1 MALILRMPNPCRQF
15 LIALHGV
22 FLLFQADLRGSA
34 PVSFSRDILPIL
46 SDRCFHCHGPDPGH
60 RKADLRLDDE
70 SAAKSTRDGMT
81 ALVPGDLAKSEV
93 WQRLISTDEDE
104 VMPPPDSHRK
114 PLTEAERDRVKRWIE
129 EGAVW
134 GRHWSFEKP
143 VRPAVPA
150 GAEHPIDA
158 FVRARLKE
166 EGLSPA
172 PPAPAHTQLRRLSF
186 ALTGLPP
193 VSVISNQL
201 SVISASERPIT
212 GYRSPITSH
221 DSTVDALLQSPH
233 HGERLAMWW
242 LDAARY
248 SDTDGYQG
256 DAERTNWPWRDWV
269 VDAFNRNLPFDQFT
283 IEQFAGDLLPN
294 ATPEQVLATCFH
306 RNHMT
311 NGEGGRD
318 PEESRIDYVIDRV
331 NTTGTVWLGLTLG
344 CTQCHSHKFDPVS
357 HEDYYRMFA
366 FFNSINEDGK
376 AGGNAIPYLDYQSSK
391 AERAVKEMQAHLE
404 TVKPIEAAAKESAKK
419 RFAGWRDAK
428 LASLPKDYRAWQTA
442 TPAGVTSA
450 EGTTFSVE
458 TDGTV
463 QATGPNPR
471 QDDYRITVPAKS
483 LPSRITGWK
492 LEVMPHASHT
502 EGKLSRGKKG
512 EFILTNVKL
521 FAKRPGVMQVRDLEM
536 RGAVADFE
544 REAKARNY
552 GLVKDT
558 LDDDPRNGWTT
569 ESGDPRAPHTAV
581 YELKEPLALAPD
593 EELVFV
599 LLQRSTDGDANIGRF
614 RLSVTTESGET
625 VRSVKTSPLEEIA
638 AARREGRPVAPDLE
652 DRLFQQYLIEDR
664 EYQTALA
671 KLNEVNRQL
680 AEVKKAAGKV
690 KVMVLNERPDPRET
704 HILERGVWDATGAPV
719 QPGVIPAILDWPAE
733 KTRNRLDLAKWLV
746 SPENPLT
753 ARVVVNHLW
762 GLMFGQ
768 GLVRSME
775 DFGLQGEAPTHPEL
789 LDWLAVELVES
800 GWDLR
805 HVLRLIATSAT
816 FLQDSAVTPELLERD
831 PDNRL
836 LARFPRHRLPAWM
849 IRDHALAASG
859 LLNPALGGPPVKPW
873 QPEGV
878 WEEIFMGRYTY
889 QPSVGPAQYRRTLYA
904 YWRRSSAP
912 TFLFDSAQRR
922 VCEVRM
928 NRTNTP
934 LHALTLLNDVG
945 MLEASRALAER
956 VADGNPEQAMALLSG
971 AILNRTPS
979 DRETAVLLREH
990 HQSLDYYESNPSDA
1004 VAFTRVGQQPGL
1016 NERNAPKVAAWMTV
1030 ASLMLNLDE
1039 AMTME

>member
-1 MALILRMPNPCRQF
+1 MGRFGMRFSFRTSSLFFTGSLF
-15 LIALHGV
+15 LISSGV
-22 FLLFQADLRGSA
+22 SSAA
-34 PVSFSRDILPIL
+34 PVNFSREVLPIL
-46 SDRCFHCHGPDPGH
+46 SDRCFHCHGPDPSH
-60 RKADLRLDDE
+60 RKAELRLDDE
-70 SAAKSTRDGMT
+70 SHAKTAKDGLAAI
-81 ALVPGDLAKSEV
+81 VPGDLDKSEI
-93 WQRLISTDEDE
+93 WQRIISPDEDE
-104 VMPPPDSHRK
+104 LMPPPDSHRK
-114 PLTEAERDRVKRWIE
+114 PLNETERDTLKRWIE

-134 GRHWSFEKP
+134 GKHWSFEKP

-150 GAEHPIDA
+150 GADHPIDA
-158 FVRARLKE
+158 FVRAKLEK

-172 PPAPAHTQLRRLSF
+172 PPAPVHTQLRRLSF

-193 VSVISNQL
+193 GAVNGDPSSVIGGTE
-201 SVISASERPIT
+201 IPIT
-212 GYRSPITSH
+212 DLRLPITH
-221 DSTVDALLQSPH
+221 LAKTVDSLLTSPH

-256 DAERTNWPWRDWV
+256 DAERTNWAWRDWV

-294 ATPEQVLATCFH
+294 ATPEQILATCFH

-344 CTQCHSHKFDPVS
+344 CTQCHTHKFDPVS

-366 FFNSINEDGK
+366 FFNSIAEDGK
-376 AGGNAIPYLDYQSSK
+376 AGTNAVPYLDYQSPK
-391 AERAVKEMQAHLE
+391 AERAVEEMEAHVAAVTPL
-404 TVKPIEAAAKESAKK
+404 EAAAKTAAKE
-419 RFAGWRDAK
+419 RFAKWRDEQ
-428 LASLPKDYRAWQTA
+428 LTSLPKDYRAWTTA
-442 TPAGVTSA
+442 RPTGVTSV
-450 EGTTFSVE
+450 EGTNFSVE
-458 TDGTV
+458 SDGTI
-463 QATGPNPR
+463 QTTGPNPR
-471 QDDYRITVPAKS
+471 QDDYRVTVPAKA
-483 LPSRITGWK
+483 LPSRLTGWR
-492 LEVMPHASHT
+492 LEVMPHTSHT
-502 EGKLSRGKKG
+502 DGKLSRGKKG

-521 FAKRPGVMQVRDLEM
+521 LAKRPGVMQVRDLEM

-569 ESGDPRAPHTAV
+569 ESGDPKMPHTAV
-581 YELKEPLALAPD
+581 YELKEPLVLAPD

-599 LLQRSTDGDANIGRF
+599 LLHRSTDGDANIGRF

-625 VRSVKTSPLEEIA
+625 VRSLMASPLEEIA
-638 AARREGRPVAPDLE
+638 AARREGKPVDPKLE
-652 DRLFQQYLIEDR
+652 ERLLQQYLVDDR
-664 EYQTALA
+664 DYQSALA
-671 KLNEVNRQL
+671 KLNEANRQL
-680 AEVKKAAGKV
+680 GEVKKAAGKLR
-690 KVMVLNERPDPRET
+690 VMVLNERPEARKT
-704 HILERGVWDATGAPV
+704 HILERGVWDAKGAEIT
-719 QPGVIPAILDWPAE
+719 PGVIPAILDWPAE

-753 ARVVVNHLW
+753 ARVVANHLW

-768 GLVRSME
+768 GLVRSTE

-805 HVLRLIATSAT
+805 QLLRLIATSET
-816 FLQDSAVTPELLERD
+816 FLQDSAVSPDLLERD

-849 IRDHALAASG
+849 IRDHALVAAG

-889 QPSVGPAQYRRTLYA
+889 QPSVGQAQYRRTLYA

-922 VCEVRM
+922 VCEVRA

-934 LHALTLLNDVG
+934 LQALTLLNDVG
-945 MLEASRALAER
+945 MLEASRVLAEN
-956 VADGNPEQAMALLSG
+956 VAKEDPDKAIMRLAG
-971 AILNRTPS
+971 AILNRKPS
-979 DRETAVLLREH
+979 DEEAAVLQREH
-990 HQSLDYYESNPSDA
+990 HQSLDYYESNPADA
-1004 VAFTRVGQQPGL
+1004 AAFTRVGQQPVL
-1016 NERNAPKVAAWMTV
+1016 NEQQAPAVAAWMTV

>member
-1 MALILRMPNPCRQF
+1 MPAPFLR
-15 LIALHGV
+15 IALALNGG
-22 FLLFQADLRGSA
+22 FLLFQTELCAFG
-34 PVSFSRDILPIL
+34 PVNFSREILPIL

-70 SAAKSTRDGMT
+70 AAAKA
-81 ALVPGDLAKSEV
+81 ALSPGDLAKSEV

-114 PLTEAERDRVKRWIE
+114 PLTEAERERVKRWIE

-134 GRHWSFEKP
+134 GKHWAFEKP

-150 GAEHPIDA
+150 GADHPIDA
-158 FVRARLKE
+158 FVRAKLRE

-193 VSVISNQL
+193 GESRNRISDFD
-201 SVISASERPIT
+201 IREEADR
-212 GYRSPITSH
+212 
-221 DSTVDALLQSPH
+221 LLASPH

-269 VDAFNRNLPFDQFT
+269 VDAFNRNLPFDRFT
-283 IEQFAGDLLPN
+283 IEQFAGDLLPD

-366 FFNSINEDGK
+366 FFNSISEDGK
-376 AGGNAIPYLDYQSSK
+376 AGGGAVPYLDYQSSK
-391 AERAVKEMQAHLE
+391 AERAVKEMEAHLE
-404 TVKPIEAAAKESAKK
+404 AVKLIESAARESAKK

-428 LASLPKDYRAWQTA
+428 LARLPKDYRAWQTA

-450 EGTTFSVE
+450 EGTSFSVE

-502 EGKLSRGKKG
+502 GGKLSRGKKG

-521 FAKRPGVMQVRDLEM
+521 FAKRPGSAQVRDLEM

-569 ESGDPRAPHTAV
+569 ESGDPRAPHSAV

-614 RLSVTTESGET
+614 RLSVTTETGET
-625 VRSVKTSPLEEIA
+625 VRSVKPSPLEEIA
-638 AARREGRPVAPDLE
+638 AARREGRPVDPKLE
-652 DRLFQQYLIEDR
+652 ERLFQQYLVEDLD
-664 EYQTALA
+664 YQSALA

-680 AEVKKAAGKV
+680 AEVKKAGGKV
-690 KVMVLNERPDPRET
+690 KVMVLGERPEARQT
-704 HILERGVWDATGAPV
+704 HVLERGVWDAKGAQV
-719 QPGVIPAILDWPAE
+719 APGVIPAILDWPAE
-733 KTRNRLDLAKWLV
+733 KTRNRLDLANWLV
-746 SPENPLT
+746 SPDNPLT

-789 LDWLAVELVES
+789 LDWLAVELVGS

-805 HVLRLIATSAT
+805 HVLRLIATSET

-934 LHALTLLNDVG
+934 LQALTLLNDAG
-945 MLEASRALAER
+945 MLEASRVLAEK
-956 VADGNPEQAMALLSG
+956 VATEDPDKAITRLAA
-971 AILNRTPS
+971 AILNRAPS
-979 DRETAVLLREH
+979 DGEAAVLGREH
-990 HQSLDYYESNPSDA
+990 HQSLDYYESNPADA
-1004 VAFTRVGQQPGL
+1004 VAFTRVGQQL
-1016 NERNAPKVAAWMTV
+1016 ALDQRNAPKVAAWMTV
-1030 ASLMLNLDE
+1030 ASLLLNLDE

>member
-1 MALILRMPNPCRQF
+1 MGRFGMRFSFRTSSLFFTGSLF
-15 LIALHGV
+15 LISSGV
-22 FLLFQADLRGSA
+22 SSAA
-34 PVSFSRDILPIL
+34 PVNFSREVLPIL
-46 SDRCFHCHGPDPGH
+46 SDRCFHCHGPDPSH
-60 RKADLRLDDE
+60 RKAELRLDDE
-70 SAAKSTRDGMT
+70 SHAKTAKDGLAAI
-81 ALVPGDLAKSEV
+81 VPGDLDKSEI
-93 WQRLISTDEDE
+93 WQRIISPDEDAL
-104 VMPPPDSHRK
+104 MPPPDSHRK
-114 PLTEAERDRVKRWIE
+114 PLNEAERDTLKRWIE

-134 GRHWSFEKP
+134 GKHWSFEKP

-150 GAEHPIDA
+150 GADHPIDA
-158 FVRARLKE
+158 FVRAKLEK

-172 PPAPAHTQLRRLSF
+172 PPAPVHTQLRRLSF

-193 VSVISNQL
+193 GAVNGDPSSVIGGTE
-201 SVISASERPIT
+201 IPIT
-212 GYRSPITSH
+212 DLRLPITH
-221 DSTVDALLQSPH
+221 LTKTVDSLLTSPH

-256 DAERTNWPWRDWV
+256 DAERTNWAWRDWV

-283 IEQFAGDLLPN
+283 IEQFAGDLLPS
-294 ATPEQVLATCFH
+294 ATPEQILATCFH

-344 CTQCHSHKFDPVS
+344 CTQCHTHKFDPVS

-366 FFNSINEDGK
+366 FFNSIAEDGK
-376 AGGNAIPYLDYQSSK
+376 AGTNAVPYLDYQSPK
-391 AERAVKEMQAHLE
+391 AERAVEEMEAHVAAVTPL
-404 TVKPIEAAAKESAKK
+404 EAAAKTAAKE
-419 RFAGWRDAK
+419 RFAKWRDEQ
-428 LASLPKDYRAWQTA
+428 LTSLPKDYRAWTTA
-442 TPAGVTSA
+442 RPTGVTSV
-450 EGTTFSVE
+450 EGTNFSVE
-458 TDGTV
+458 SDGTI
-463 QATGPNPR
+463 QTTGPNPR
-471 QDDYRITVPAKS
+471 QDDYRVTVPAKA
-483 LPSRITGWK
+483 LPSRLTGWR

-502 EGKLSRGKKG
+502 DGKLSRGKKG

-521 FAKRPGVMQVRDLEM
+521 LAKRPGVMQVRDLEM

-569 ESGDPRAPHTAV
+569 ESGDPKMPHTAV
-581 YELKEPLALAPD
+581 YELKEPLVLAPD

-599 LLQRSTDGDANIGRF
+599 LLHRSTDGDANIGRF

-625 VRSVKTSPLEEIA
+625 VRSVMASPLEEIA
-638 AARREGRPVAPDLE
+638 AARREGKPVDPKLE
-652 DRLFQQYLIEDR
+652 ERLLQQYLVDDR
-664 EYQTALA
+664 DYQSALA
-671 KLNEVNRQL
+671 KLNEANRQL
-680 AEVKKAAGKV
+680 GEVKKAAGKLR
-690 KVMVLNERPDPRET
+690 VMVLNERPEARKT
-704 HILERGVWDATGAPV
+704 HILERGVWDAKGAEIT
-719 QPGVIPAILDWPAE
+719 PGVIPAILDWPAE

-753 ARVVVNHLW
+753 ARVVANHLW

-768 GLVRSME
+768 GLVRSTE

-805 HVLRLIATSAT
+805 QLLRLIATSET
-816 FLQDSAVTPELLERD
+816 FLQDSAVSPDLLERD

-849 IRDHALAASG
+849 IRDHALVAAG

-889 QPSVGPAQYRRTLYA
+889 QPSVGQAQYRRTLYA

-922 VCEVRM
+922 VCEVRA

-934 LHALTLLNDVG
+934 LQALTLLNDVG
-945 MLEASRALAER
+945 MLEASRVLAEN
-956 VADGNPEQAMALLSG
+956 VAKEDPDKAIMRLAG
-971 AILNRTPS
+971 AILNRKPS
-979 DRETAVLLREH
+979 DGETAVLRREH
-990 HQSLDYYESNPSDA
+990 HQSLDYYESNPADA
-1004 VAFTRVGQQPGL
+1004 VAFTRVGQQTEL
-1016 NERNAPKVAAWMTV
+1016 NKQNAPAVAAWMTV

>member
-1 MALILRMPNPCRQF
+1 MLLVLGNSFPAIRVLAAAGVLI
-15 LIALHGV
+15 
-22 FLLFQADLRGSA
+22 
-34 PVSFSRDILPIL
+34 PVSSLAGEKVDFSREILPLL
-46 SDRCFHCHGPDPGH
+46 SDRCFHCHGPDASH

-70 SAAKSTRDGMT
+70 AAAKA
-81 ALVPGDLAKSEV
+81 ALSPGDLAKSEV
-93 WQRLISTDEDE
+93 WQRIISTDEDE
-104 VMPPPDSHRK
+104 LMPPPDSHRK
-114 PLTEAERDRVKRWIE
+114 PLTGAERDRVRRWIE

-134 GRHWSFEKP
+134 GKHWAFEKP
-143 VRPAVPA
+143 VRPEVPA
-150 GAEHPIDA
+150 GADHPIDA
-158 FVRARLKE
+158 FVRAKLKE
-166 EGLSPA
+166 QGLSPA
-172 PPAPAHTQLRRLSF
+172 PPAPPHTQLRRLSF

-193 VSVISNQL
+193 ADVRIRNSDFDIREE
-201 SVISASERPIT
+201 ADR
-212 GYRSPITSH
+212 
-221 DSTVDALLQSPH
+221 LLASPH

-269 VDAFNRNLPFDQFT
+269 VDAFNRNMPFDQFT
-283 IEQFAGDLLPN
+283 IEQFAGDLLPD
-294 ATPEQVLATCFH
+294 ATPEQILATCFH

-344 CTQCHSHKFDPVS
+344 CTQCHDHKFDPVS
-357 HEDYYRMFA
+357 QRDYYSLFA
-366 FFNSINEDGK
+366 FFNSIAEDGK
-376 AGGNAIPYLDYQSSK
+376 AGGNAVPYLDYQSPK
-391 AERAVKEMQAHLE
+391 AAPVVKEMEAHLAQ
-404 TVKPIEAAAKESAKK
+404 VKPLETAAKDAAKQ
-419 RFAGWRDAK
+419 RFAKWRDER
-428 LASLPKDYRAWQTA
+428 LASLPSDYLAWQSA
-442 TPAGVTSA
+442 KPARVESV
-450 EGTTFSVE
+450 EGTTFS
-458 TDGTV
+458 TGADGTV
-463 QATGPNPR
+463 QATGPHPR
-471 QDDYRITVPAKS
+471 QDDYRITVPARN
-483 LPSRITGWK
+483 LPRNITGWR

-544 REAKARNY
+544 REAKGRAY

-569 ESGDPRAPHTAV
+569 ESGDPKASHTAV
-581 YELKEPLALAPD
+581 YELKEPLDLAPD

-599 LLQRSTDGDANIGRF
+599 LFHRSTDGDANIGRF

-625 VRSVKTSPLEEIA
+625 VRSVKSSPLEEIA
-638 AARREGRPVAPDLE
+638 AARREGKPVDPAVDE
-652 DRLFQQYLIEDR
+652 RLFQQYLVGDR
-664 EYQTALA
+664 DYQAVLA
-671 KLNEVNRQL
+671 KLNEVNRQF
-680 AEVKKAAGKV
+680 AEVKKAAGKL
-690 KVMVLNERPDPRET
+690 KVMVLNERPEARPT
-704 HILERGVWDATGAPV
+704 QILERGVWDAKGEQV
-719 QPGVIPAILDWPAE
+719 FPGVIPAVLDWPAE
-733 KTRNRLDLAKWLV
+733 ETRTRLDLAKWIV
-746 SPENPLT
+746 DPANPLT
-753 ARVVVNHLW
+753 ARVTVNHLW
-762 GLMFGQ
+762 SLMFGQ

-789 LDWLAVELVES
+789 LDWLAVELVEN

-805 HVLRLIATSAT
+805 HILRLIATSGT
-816 FLQDSAVTPELLERD
+816 FLQDSAVTPERLERD

-836 LARFPRHRLPAWM
+836 LARFPRHRLPSWM
-849 IRDHALAASG
+849 IRDHALASSG
-859 LLNPALGGPPVKPW
+859 LLNPNHGGPPVKPW

-934 LHALTLLNDVG
+934 LQALTLLNDTG
-945 MLEASRALAER
+945 MLEASRLLAEK
-956 VADGNPEQAMALLSG
+956 VAGDDPDKAITRLAEM
-971 AILNRTPS
+971 ILNRTPS
-979 DRETAVLLREH
+979 EKEAAVLLREH
-990 HQSLDYYESNPSDA
+990 HQSIDYYESNPADA
-1004 VAFTRVGQQPGL
+1004 VAFTRVGQQAAL
-1016 NERNAPKVAAWMTV
+1016 NESRAPKVAAWMTV

>member
-1 MALILRMPNPCRQF
+1 MLIGIPHRTTFALAAALAGAGCLPNAVARDQ
-15 LIALHGV
+15 V
-22 FLLFQADLRGSA
+22 N
-34 PVSFSRDILPIL
+34 FSREVLPIL
-46 SDRCFHCHGPDPGH
+46 SDRCFHCHGPDPSH

-70 SAAKSTRDGMT
+70 THAKTAKDGL
-81 ALVPGDLAKSEV
+81 AGIVPGDLDKSEV
-93 WQRLISTDEDE
+93 WQRIISPDEDE
-104 VMPPPDSHRK
+104 LMPPPDSHRK
-114 PLTEAERDRVKRWIE
+114 PLNEAERDTLKRWIE

-134 GRHWSFEKP
+134 GKHWSFEKP
-143 VRPAVPA
+143 VRPAVPT
-150 GAEHPIDA
+150 GADHPIDA
-158 FVRARLKE
+158 FVRAKLKE

-193 VSVISNQL
+193 SQ
-201 SVISASERPIT
+201 SAIRNPKPAIPEEADR
-212 GYRSPITSH
+212 
-221 DSTVDALLQSPH
+221 LLGSPH

-256 DAERTNWPWRDWV
+256 DAERTNWAWRDWV

-294 ATPEQVLATCFH
+294 ATPEQILATCFH

-344 CTQCHSHKFDPVS
+344 CTQCHTHKFDPVS

-366 FFNSINEDGK
+366 FFNSIAEDGK
-376 AGGNAIPYLDYQSSK
+376 AGGNAVPYLDYQSPK
-391 AERAVKEMQAHLE
+391 AERAVKEMEAHVAA
-404 TVKPIEAAAKESAKK
+404 VKPLEAAARETARA
-419 RFAGWRDAK
+419 RFVPWREEK
-428 LASLPKDYRAWQTA
+428 LATLPKDYQSWRTA
-442 TPAGVTSA
+442 PPASVTSA

-458 TDGTV
+458 SDGTI

-471 QDDYRITVPAKS
+471 QDDYRITVPAKA
-483 LPSRITGWK
+483 LPANITGWR

-521 FAKRPGVMQVRDLEM
+521 LAKLPEEGQARDLEM

-544 REAKARNY
+544 REAKGRNY

-569 ESGDPRAPHTAV
+569 ESGDPKMPHTAV
-581 YELKEPLALAPD
+581 YELKEPLVLAPD

-599 LLQRSTDGDANIGRF
+599 LLHRSTDGDANIGRF

-625 VRSVKTSPLEEIA
+625 VRSVKASPLEEIA
-638 AARREGRPVAPDLE
+638 AAGREGKPVDPKLE
-652 DRLFQQYLIEDR
+652 ERLFQQYLVNDR
-664 EYQTALA
+664 DYQAVLA
-671 KLNEVNRQL
+671 KLNEANRQL
-680 AEVKKAAGKV
+680 AEMKKAAGKL
-690 KVMVLNERPDPRET
+690 KVMVLNERPEARPT
-704 HILERGVWDATGAPV
+704 HILERGVWDAKGAPV

-746 SPENPLT
+746 SPDNPLT
-753 ARVVVNHLW
+753 ARVVANHLW

-805 HVLRLIATSAT
+805 HVLRLIATSET
-816 FLQDSAVTPELLERD
+816 FLQDSAVSPELLERD

-849 IRDHALAASG
+849 IRDHALVASG

-889 QPSVGPAQYRRTLYA
+889 QPSVGQAQYRRTLYA

-922 VCEVRM
+922 VCEVSM

-934 LHALTLLNDVG
+934 LQALTLLNDVG
-945 MLEASRALAER
+945 MLEASRFLAEK
-956 VADGNPEQAMALLSG
+956 VAKSDPDKAITRLAET
-971 AILNRTPS
+971 ILNRTPS
-979 DRETAVLLREH
+979 EKEAAVLRREH
-990 HQSLDYYESNPSDA
+990 HQSLDYYESNPADA
-1004 VAFTRVGQQPGL
+1004 VAFTRVGQQVVL
-1016 NERNAPKVAAWMTV
+1016 DESSAPQVAAWMTV

>member
-1 MALILRMPNPCRQF
+1 MLRSCRQLF
-15 LIALHGV
+15 IALPG
-22 FLLFQADLRGSA
+22 FLLFSQTDLVASD

-46 SDRCFHCHGPDPGH
+46 SDRCFHCHGPDPSH

-70 SAAKSTRDGMT
+70 AAAKA
-81 ALVPGDLAKSEV
+81 ALSPGDLAQSEV
-93 WQRLISTDEDE
+93 WQRIISTDEDE
-104 VMPPPDSHRK
+104 LMPPPDSHRK

-134 GRHWSFEKP
+134 GKHWAFEKP
-143 VRPAVPA
+143 VRPTVPA
-150 GAEHPIDA
+150 GADHPIDA
-158 FVRARLKE
+158 FVRAKLKE

-172 PPAPAHTQLRRLSF
+172 PPAPDHTQLRRLSF

-193 VSVISNQL
+193 GSVISNQY
-201 SVISASERPIT
+201 SVNSASDRPIT
-212 GYRSPITSH
+212 EYRSPITH
-221 DSTVDALLQSPH
+221 LAETVDSLLASPH

-256 DAERTNWPWRDWV
+256 DAERTNWAWRDWV

-294 ATPEQVLATCFH
+294 ATPEQILATCFH

-344 CTQCHSHKFDPVS
+344 CTQCHTHKFDPVS

-366 FFNSINEDGK
+366 FFNSIAEDGK
-376 AGGNAIPYLDYQSSK
+376 AGNNAVPYLDYQSPK
-391 AERAVKEMQAHLE
+391 AERAVKEMEAHVA
-404 TVKPIEAAAKESAKK
+404 TVKPLEAAAKEAART
-419 RFAGWRDAK
+419 RFAPWREEK
-428 LASLPKDYRAWQTA
+428 LASLPQDYQSWQTA
-442 TPAGVTSA
+442 RPGSVTSV

-458 TDGTV
+458 SDGTI

-471 QDDYRITVPAKS
+471 QDDYRITIPAKR
-483 LPSRITGWK
+483 LPDRITGWR
-492 LEVMPHASHT
+492 LEVIPHASHT

-521 FAKRPGVMQVRDLEM
+521 LAKLPGEGQVRDLEM
-536 RGAVADFE
+536 RGAVADYE
-544 REAKARNY
+544 REAKGRNY

-569 ESGDPRAPHTAV
+569 ESGDAKSPHTAV
-581 YELKEPLALAPD
+581 YELKEPLSLAPD
-593 EELVFV
+593 EDLVFV
-599 LLQRSTDGDANIGRF
+599 LFHRSTDGDANIGRF

-625 VRSVKTSPLEEIA
+625 VRSVKASPLEEIA
-638 AARREGRPVAPDLE
+638 AARREGKPVDPAVDE
-652 DRLFQQYLIEDR
+652 RLFQQYLVGDG
-664 EYQTALA
+664 EYQAVLA
-671 KLNEVNRQL
+671 KLNEANRQL
-680 AEVKKAAGKV
+680 AEVKRAAGKL
-690 KVMVLNERPDPRET
+690 KVMVLNERPEARKT
-704 HILERGVWDATGAPV
+704 HILERGVWDAKGAEV
-719 QPGVIPAILDWPAE
+719 TPGVIPAILDWPAE
-733 KTRNRLDLAKWLV
+733 KTRTRLDLARWLV

-753 ARVVVNHLW
+753 ARVIANHLW
-762 GLMFGQ
+762 TLMFGQ
-768 GLVRSME
+768 GLVRSVE

-789 LDWLAVELVES
+789 LDWLAVELVEN

-805 HVLRLIATSAT
+805 HILRLIATSGT
-816 FLQDSAVTPELLERD
+816 FLQDSSVSPEMLERD

-849 IRDHALAASG
+849 IRDHALVASG

-945 MLEASRALAER
+945 MLEASRMLAES
-956 VADGNPEQAMALLSG
+956 VAGDDPDKAITRLAA
-971 AILNRTPS
+971 AILNRAPS
-979 DRETAVLLREH
+979 DKEAAVLRREH
-990 HQSLDYYESNPSDA
+990 HQSLDYYESNPTDA
-1004 VAFTRVGQQPGL
+1004 IAFTRIGQQAPL
-1016 NERNAPKVAAWMTV
+1016 NEQQAPRVAAWMTV

>member
-1 MALILRMPNPCRQF
+1 MSRVFRPYLLVLIGGIMSPQPPG
-15 LIALHGV
+15 LH
-22 FLLFQADLRGSA
+22 ASDA
-34 PVSFSRDILPIL
+34 VSFSRDILPIL
-46 SDRCFHCHGPDPGH
+46 SDRCFHCHGPDPSH

-70 SAAKSTRDGMT
+70 AAARE
-81 ALVPGDLAKSEV
+81 ALSPGDLAGSEV
-93 WQRLISTDEDE
+93 WQRIISTDKDE

-114 PLTEAERDRVKRWIE
+114 PLTEAERARVGRWIE

-134 GRHWSFEKP
+134 GRHWAFGKP

-150 GAEHPIDA
+150 GADHPIDA
-158 FVRARLKE
+158 FVRAKLRE

-172 PPAPAHTQLRRLSF
+172 PPAPEHIQLRRLSF

-193 VSVISNQL
+193 AESPISNLQSHIESLL
-201 SVISASERPIT
+201 S
-212 GYRSPITSH
+212 
-221 DSTVDALLQSPH
+221 SPH

-283 IEQFAGDLLPN
+283 IEQFAGDLLPE
-294 ATPEQVLATCFH
+294 ATPEQILATCFH

-344 CTQCHSHKFDPVS
+344 CVQCHDHKFDPVS
-357 HEDYYRMFA
+357 QRDYYSLFA
-366 FFNSINEDGK
+366 FFNSIAEDGK
-376 AGGNAIPYLDYQSSK
+376 AGGNAVPYLDYSSPR
-391 AERAVKEMQAHLE
+391 AQRAVEEMAAHVE
-404 TVKPIEAAAKESAKK
+404 SVKPLEAQAKAVSRE
-419 RFAGWRDAK
+419 RFVRWREN
-428 LASLPKDYRAWQTA
+428 LLVSLPSDYAAWKTA
-442 TPAGVTSA
+442 RPGGVS
-450 EGTTFSVE
+450 SVE
-458 TDGTV
+458 GSVLSVESDGTI

-471 QDDYRITVPAKS
+471 QDDYRITIPAQS
-483 LPSRITGWK
+483 LPERITGWR

-502 EGKLSRGKKG
+502 EGKLSRGKTG

-521 FAKRPGVMQVRDLEM
+521 LAKRPGEGQVRDLEM

-552 GLVKDT
+552 GKVKDT

-569 ESGDPRAPHTAV
+569 ESGDAKAPHTAV
-581 YELKEPLALAPD
+581 YELREPLSLAPD
-593 EELVFV
+593 EDLVVV
-599 LLQRSTDGDANIGRF
+599 LFHRSTDGDANIGRF

-625 VRSVKTSPLEEIA
+625 VRSVKSSPLEDIA
-638 AARREGRPVAPDLE
+638 AARREGKPVDPALDE
-652 DRLFQQYLIEDR
+652 RLFQQYLVDDGN
-664 EYQTALA
+664 YQNTLA
-671 KLNEVNRQL
+671 KLNEANRQL

-690 KVMVLNERPDPRET
+690 KVMVLNENPEPRKT
-704 HILERGVWDATGAPV
+704 HVLERGVWDAKGAEV
-719 QPGVIPAILDWPAE
+719 APGVIPAILDWPAAR
-733 KTRNRLDLAKWLV
+733 TRTRLDLAKWLV

-753 ARVVVNHLW
+753 ARVVANHLW
-762 GLMFGQ
+762 TLMFGQ
-768 GLVRSME
+768 GLVRSVE

-789 LDWLAVELVES
+789 LDWLAVELVGS

-805 HVLRLIATSAT
+805 HLLRLIATSET
-816 FLQDSAVTPELLERD
+816 FRQDSAVSPEMLERD
-831 PDNRL
+831 PENRL

-873 QPEGV
+873 QPDGV

-889 QPSVGPAQYRRTLYA
+889 QPSVGPAQYRRSLYA

-922 VCEVRM
+922 VCEVRT

-934 LHALTLLNDVG
+934 LHALTLLNDTG
-945 MLEASRALAER
+945 MLEASRVLAER
-956 VADGNPEQAMALLSG
+956 VSGDDPDKALTLLG
-971 AILNRTPS
+971 ETILNRGLS
-979 DRETAVLLREH
+979 EQETAVVLREH
-990 HQSLDYYESNPSDA
+990 HQSLDYYESNPADA
-1004 VAFTRVGQQPGL
+1004 VAFTRVGQQPPL
-1016 NERNAPKVAAWMTV
+1016 HDRSAPKVAAWMTV

>member
-1 MALILRMPNPCRQF
+1 MGRFGMRFSFRTSSLFFTGSLF
-15 LIALHGV
+15 LISSG
-22 FLLFQADLRGSA
+22 GSSAA
-34 PVSFSRDILPIL
+34 PVNFSREVLPIL
-46 SDRCFHCHGPDPGH
+46 SDRCFHCHGPDPSH
-60 RKADLRLDDE
+60 RKAELRLDDE
-70 SAAKSTRDGMT
+70 SHATTAKDGLAAI
-81 ALVPGDLAKSEV
+81 VPGDLDKSEI
-93 WQRLISTDEDE
+93 WQRIISPDEDE
-104 VMPPPDSHRK
+104 LMPPPDSHRK
-114 PLTEAERDRVKRWIE
+114 PLNETERDTLKRWIE

-134 GRHWSFEKP
+134 GKHWSFEKP

-150 GAEHPIDA
+150 GADHPIDA
-158 FVRARLKE
+158 FVRAKLEK

-193 VSVISNQL
+193 SQSAISNPQ
-201 SVISASERPIT
+201 SAIPEEADR
-212 GYRSPITSH
+212 
-221 DSTVDALLQSPH
+221 LLGSPH

-256 DAERTNWPWRDWV
+256 DAERTNWAWRDWV

-294 ATPEQVLATCFH
+294 ATPEQILATCFH

-344 CTQCHSHKFDPVS
+344 CTQCHTHKFDPVS

-366 FFNSINEDGK
+366 FFNSIAEDGK
-376 AGGNAIPYLDYQSSK
+376 AGTNAVPYLDYQSPK
-391 AERAVKEMQAHLE
+391 AERAVEEMEAHVAAVTPL
-404 TVKPIEAAAKESAKK
+404 EAAAKTAAKE
-419 RFAGWRDAK
+419 RFAKWRDEQ
-428 LASLPKDYRAWQTA
+428 LTSLPKDYRAWTTA
-442 TPAGVTSA
+442 RPTGVTSV
-450 EGTTFSVE
+450 EGTNFSVE
-458 TDGTV
+458 SDGTI
-463 QATGPNPR
+463 QTTGPNPR
-471 QDDYRITVPAKS
+471 QDDYRVTVPAKA
-483 LPSRITGWK
+483 LPSRLTGWR

-502 EGKLSRGKKG
+502 DGKLSRGKKG

-521 FAKRPGVMQVRDLEM
+521 LAKRPGVMQVRDLEM

-569 ESGDPRAPHTAV
+569 ESGDPKMPHTAV
-581 YELKEPLALAPD
+581 YELKEPLVLAPD

-599 LLQRSTDGDANIGRF
+599 LLHRSTDGDANIGRF
-614 RLSVTTESGET
+614 RLSITTESGET
-625 VRSVKTSPLEEIA
+625 VRSVMASPLEEIA
-638 AARREGRPVAPDLE
+638 AARREGKPVDPKLE
-652 DRLFQQYLIEDR
+652 ERLLQQYLVDDR
-664 EYQTALA
+664 DYQSALA
-671 KLNEVNRQL
+671 KLNEANRQL
-680 AEVKKAAGKV
+680 GEVKKAAGKLR
-690 KVMVLNERPDPRET
+690 VMVLNERPEARKT
-704 HILERGVWDATGAPV
+704 HILERGVWDAKGAEIT
-719 QPGVIPAILDWPAE
+719 PGVIPAILDWPAE

-753 ARVVVNHLW
+753 ARVVANHLW

-768 GLVRSME
+768 GLVRSTE

-805 HVLRLIATSAT
+805 QLLRLIATSET
-816 FLQDSAVTPELLERD
+816 FLQDSTVSPDLLERD

-849 IRDHALAASG
+849 IRDHALVAAG

-889 QPSVGPAQYRRTLYA
+889 QPSVGQAQYRRTLYA

-922 VCEVRM
+922 VCEVRA

-934 LHALTLLNDVG
+934 LQALTLLNDVG
-945 MLEASRALAER
+945 MLEASRVLAEN
-956 VADGNPEQAMALLSG
+956 VAKEDPDKAIMRLAG
-971 AILNRTPS
+971 AILNRKPS
-979 DRETAVLLREH
+979 DGETAVLRREH
-990 HQSLDYYESNPSDA
+990 HQSLDYYESNPADA
-1004 VAFTRVGQQPGL
+1004 VAFTRVGQQAEL
-1016 NERNAPKVAAWMTV
+1016 NKQNAPAVAAWMTV